1 MGMTKAKQNIRGI
14 RYKCQV
20 CDDFDFCQTCYPGV
34 ALAHPTSHT
43 FMAIQKPGDLDEKDT
58 GEKHTSIEISEEN
71 DKLVQLRT
79 KFGQILSTPKAQS
92 FTVSF
97 LPTR

>member
-1 MGMTKAKQNIRGI
+1 
-14 RYKCQV
+14 
-20 CDDFDFCQTCYPGV
+20 
-34 ALAHPTSHT
+34 
-43 FMAIQKPGDLDEKDT
+43 MAIQKPGDLDEKDT